1 MVPGFLSGMIQN
13 FDPSR
18 RMTGGESVNARFDF
32 GRNWSEL
39 AARFDDEHLER
50 ACQDLR
56 RLVGD
61 LEGKTF
67 LDIGCG
73 SGLHSAAALRL
84 GATKV
89 TALDYDEDCVD
100 TAKAVLS
107 RFAPRA
113 DWSVERGDILDE
125 TSLPAGTFDIVY
137 SWGVLH
143 HTGDM
148 WTAIENAARLVGEG
162 GRFGIAIY
170 LETPL
175 CGVWTIEKRLYSSH
189 RRLRPPLK
197 ALFVSAYM
205 LARTLRHRDPI
216 SFVKNYRTR
225 RGMEFLA
232 DVDDWLGGYPY
243 QSTSAEVLE
252 ATVEKLGFRTKQRFN
267 ITPGIG
273 LFGTGCGEWCFERMN

>member
-1 MVPGFLSGMIQN
+1 
-13 FDPSR
+13 
-18 RMTGGESVNARFDF
+18 MTARYDF
-32 GRNWSEL
+32 GRNWSDL
-39 AARFDDEHLER
+39 AARFENEHLDR
-50 ACQDLR
+50 ACEDLR

-61 LEGKTF
+61 VAGKTF

-84 GATKV
+84 GAARV
-89 TALDYDEDCVD
+89 RALDYDTDCVE
-100 TAKAVLS
+100 TTRAVLS
-107 RFAPRA
+107 RFAPEA
-113 DWSVERGDILDE
+113 EWSVERADILDKA
-125 TSLPAGTFDIVY
+125 SLPSGTFDIVY

-148 WTAIENAARLVGEG
+148 WAAIRNAADFVGRG

-170 LETPL
+170 LKTPL
-175 CGVWTIEKRLYSSH
+175 CGLWTVEKRLYSSH
-189 RRLRPPLK
+189 RWLRPPAK

-216 SFVKNYRTR
+216 AFVKNYRMR

-243 QSTSAEVLE
+243 QSTSVEELE
-252 ATVEKLGFRTKQRFN
+252 TTVEKLGFRTKRRFN
-267 ITPGIG
+267 VTPGIG
-273 LFGTGCGEWCFERMN
+273 LFGTGCGEWCFERMDL

>member
-1 MVPGFLSGMIQN
+1 MMQSFDGPAAGAKHLS
-13 FDPSR
+13 
-18 RMTGGESVNARFDF
+18 ARYDF

-39 AARFDDEHLER
+39 AARFEEEHLER
-50 ACQDLR
+50 ACEDLR

-73 SGLHSAAALRL
+73 PGLHSAAALRL
-84 GATKV
+84 GAAKV
-89 TALDYDEDCVD
+89 EALDYDADCVR
-100 TAKAVLS
+100 TTRAVLS
-107 RFAPRA
+107 RFAPKA
-113 DWSVERGDILDE
+113 KWSVERGDILDRAL
-125 TSLPAGTFDIVY
+125 LPAGPFDVVY

-148 WTAIENAARLVGEG
+148 WTAIGNAANLVAQE

-170 LETPL
+170 LRTPL
-175 CGVWTIEKRLYSSH
+175 CGPWTIEKKLYSSH
-189 RRLRPPLK
+189 RWLRPPAK

-216 SFVKNYRTR
+216 SFVRNYRSR

-243 QSTSAEVLE
+243 QSTSAKELE
-252 ATVEKLGFRTKQRFN
+252 TAIEKLGFRTQRRFN
-267 ITPGIG
+267 VTPGIG
-273 LFGTGCGEWCFERMN
+273 LFGTGCGEWCFQRMEQ

>member
-1 MVPGFLSGMIQN
+1 MMQSYGLQAAG
-13 FDPSR
+13 
-18 RMTGGESVNARFDF
+18 ARPMDARYDF

-39 AARFDDEHLER
+39 AARFENQHLER
-50 ACQDLR
+50 ACEDLH

-61 LEGKTF
+61 LDGKTF

-84 GATKV
+84 GAAKV
-89 TALDYDEDCVD
+89 EALDYDLDCVE
-100 TAKAVLS
+100 TTRAVLS
-107 RFAPRA
+107 RFAPNAEWNVARA
-113 DWSVERGDILDE
+113 DVLDKA
-125 TSLPAGTFDIVY
+125 SLPSDSFDVVY

-148 WTAIENAARLVGEG
+148 WTAIENAASLVAKRGS
-162 GRFGIAIY
+162 FGIAIY
-170 LETPL
+170 LKTPL
-175 CGVWTIEKRLYSSH
+175 CGPWKIEKRLYSSY
-189 RRLRPPLK
+189 RWLRPPAK

-216 SFVKNYRTR
+216 SFVRTYRSR

-243 QSTSAEVLE
+243 QSTSADALE
-252 ATVEKLGFRTKQRFN
+252 TAVERLGFRTQRRFN
-267 ITPGIG
+267 VTPGVG
-273 LFGTGCGEWCFERMN
+273 LFGTGCGEWCFQRMEQ